1 MYQNAVLRKELTTR
15 MRGWRSSLVIIAYVT
30 VLAGIVLL
38 QLSTSADPQN
48 LSDSARLGQSLFAA
62 LAGFQMALV
71 IFVAPA
77 STADAISGERQR
89 QTLDLLLVTGL
100 SSRAIIF
107 GKLFAGLAYDV
118 LLILSSIPLFSLV
131 FLFGGVGPSQFVGLF
146 VTFLITT
153 LLIGS
158 MSLFISTFT
167 RRSGTAVVLS
177 MLATLGLTVGLVIV
191 TLLLG
196 AASSAA
202 GNPNTMP
209 FTGYFDPLV
218 GLVAVLPFSQ
228 DIGSLDH
235 FTAGPLH
242 LSLWQDQ
249 MLANLLMS
257 ALFIAGSIRLLRPKG
272 APLR

>member
-1 MYQNAVLRKELTTR
+1 M
-15 MRGWRSSLVIIAYVT
+15 
-30 VLAGIVLL
+30 
-38 QLSTSADPQN
+38 
-48 LSDSARLGQSLFAA
+48 
-62 LAGFQMALV
+62 
-71 IFVAPA
+71 
-77 STADAISGERQR
+77 
-89 QTLDLLLVTGL
+89 

-131 FLFGGVGPSQFVGLF
+131 FLFGGVGPSQFVDLF

-167 RRSGTAVVLS
+167 RRSGAAVVLS

>member
-131 FLFGGVGPSQFVGLF
+131 FLFGGVGPSQFVDLF

>member
-167 RRSGTAVVLS
+167 RRSGAAVVLS